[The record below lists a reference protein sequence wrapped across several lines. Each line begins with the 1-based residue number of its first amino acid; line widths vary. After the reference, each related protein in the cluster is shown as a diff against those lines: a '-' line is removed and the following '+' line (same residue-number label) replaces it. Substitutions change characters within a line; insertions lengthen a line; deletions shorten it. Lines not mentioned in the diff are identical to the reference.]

1 MRHLIRAFSWFW
13 LLGGLFLLG
22 ACRESPDVTS
32 PAARAEAARQAWLA
46 NDFPAAETA
55 YQDYLQRFPDGLDR
69 VEAWKRLAD
78 IAFAVKGQPG
88 PAVTLLETA
97 LLEKRLTAT
106 QFFDL
111 ADTAMDTALLA
122 RQYAKVIGF
131 GGLMLERPDVPPA
144 LLPTISLRREQAFLA
159 LGSPTEALATLRQCR
174 QHLGDAARAAP
185 CTLAL
190 GLLLAKDDIKEA
202 VPLFLALYDDP
213 NVASTLRARAGF
225 ALGEAAETDH
235 DPARARYW
243 YEAIKDSFPNP
254 KVVRKKLDLLKK

>member
-1 MRHLIRAFSWFW
+1 MRGLISVLSWCW

-22 ACRESPDVTS
+22 ACQEAPDVTS
-32 PAARAEAARQAWLA
+32 PAARIDAARQAWLA
-46 NDFPAAETA
+46 NDFPAAETT
-55 YQDYLQRFPDGLDR
+55 YQDYLQRFPDGPDR

-78 IAFAVKGQPG
+78 IAFAVRGQPA

-97 LLEKRLTAT
+97 LLEKHLSTA

-111 ADTAMDTALLA
+111 ADTAMDTAMRA

-131 GGLMLERPDVPPA
+131 AELILESPDVPQP
-144 LLPTISLRREQAFLA
+144 LVPTVFLRRKHALLA
-159 LGSPTEALATLRQCR
+159 LGRADEAAASLRQCQVR
-174 QHLGDAARAAP
+174 LGDAARAAP

-190 GLLLAKDDIKEA
+190 GLLLAKDDPKEA

-213 NVASTLRARAGF
+213 SVALDLRARAGF
-225 ALGEAAETDH
+225 ALGEAAEADH

-243 YEAIKDSFPNP
+243 YEAVKDSFPNL
-254 KVVRKKLDLLKK
+254 KVVSKKLDLLKK